1 LELDD
6 CKSFHARVMTPDN
19 LTLAVV
25 GDFDAGDMEQLLIK
39 LTRECKARKAPAKLK
54 LPAIPA
60 PKASKTFISLPGSA
74 QLQFFMGHA
83 GITRD
88 HPDFHALLVM
98 DHVLG
103 TGPGF
108 TDRLS
113 GRLRDREGL
122 AYTVRAEICS
132 SSDLLPGIFACYIGT
147 DAKNLQRV
155 EAEFLEEIARLRK
168 ELATK
173 DEVEDAKSYLLG
185 NLPFRYDGVTAL
197 AEQLLFV
204 DRFGWKEDHLER
216 FSKAIAEVTPEMVR
230 AVAQKHILPAKL
242 HLVAAGAIDKN
253 GEPLK

>member
-1 LELDD
+1 
-6 CKSFHARVMTPDN
+6 
-19 LTLAVV
+19 
-25 GDFDAGDMEQLLIK
+25 
-39 LTRECKARKAPAKLK
+39 
-54 LPAIPA
+54 
-60 PKASKTFISLPGSA
+60 
-74 QLQFFMGHA
+74 MGHA

-147 DAKNLQRV
+147 DSKNLERV
-155 EAEFLEEIARLRK
+155 EAEFLEEIVRLRK

-185 NLPFRYDGVTAL
+185 SLPFRYDGSTAL
-197 AEQLLFV
+197 VEQLLFV
-204 DRFGWKEDHLER
+204 DRFGWKEDHLEQFR
-216 FSKAIAEVTPEMVR
+216 KAVGEVTPEMVR
-230 AVAQKHILPAKL
+230 AVAQKHILPEKL
-242 HLVAAGAIDKN
+242 HLIAAGAIDKN
-253 GEPLK
+253 GKPLK